1 VGSEEMCFLQCE
13 VESERGGSGNVFFS
27 LGGLAEWGQM
37 KRVFRERVGSDS
49 VFFSLGGL
57 TEWGQMK
64 RVFRREG
71 RV

>member
-1 VGSEEMCFLQCE
+1 MGSEGMCFLQCE

-37 KRVFRERVGSDS
+37 KRVF
-49 VFFSLGGL
+49 
-57 TEWGQMK
+57 Q
-64 RVFRREG
+64 REG

>member
-1 VGSEEMCFLQCE
+1 VGSEGMCFLQCE
-13 VESERGGSGNVFFS
+13 VESERGGSENVFFS
-27 LGGLAEWGQM
+27 LGGLAEW
-37 KRVFRERVGSDS
+37 VRERVGSDS